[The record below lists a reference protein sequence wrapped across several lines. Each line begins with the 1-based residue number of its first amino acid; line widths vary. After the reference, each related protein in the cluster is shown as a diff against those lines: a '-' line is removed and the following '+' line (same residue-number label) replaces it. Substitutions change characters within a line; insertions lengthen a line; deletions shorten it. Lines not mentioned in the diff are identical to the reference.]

1 MRNLRLMAATAV
13 LALAAC
19 GPADTAEPAPKAAAA
34 PAPAPQ
40 AAAPIGQTA
49 FADYAVAVDAS
60 AANAN
65 FAGRYAFAQEYCGG
79 GCSIP
84 TVTEA
89 GTGAVI
95 EVPVGGEDHP
105 NPSYDYRRD
114 SRLLRTSTWF
124 EVGDRC
130 VFEDLVLEDGRF
142 RSLGKREQPGRCPE
156 TD

>member
-19 GPADTAEPAPKAAAA
+19 GPADTAESAAPAA

-40 AAAPIGQTA
+40 AAAPIGETA
-49 FADYAVAVDAS
+49 FSDYAAAVDAS
-60 AANAN
+60 AATAN
-65 FAGRYAFAQEYCGG
+65 FAGRYVFAQEYCGG
-79 GCSIP
+79 GCSLP
-84 TVTEA
+84 TVTDA
-89 GTGAVI
+89 RTGATI

-105 NPSYDYRRD
+105 NPSYDFRRD
-114 SRLLRTSTWF
+114 SRLLRTTTWF
-124 EVGDRC
+124 EGDRC

-142 RSLGKREQPGRCPE
+142 RSLGKRDQPGRCPE